1 MDATNALRQTGGSD
15 DDRPR
20 GACGGLL
27 LLLAAL
33 AACAQGSAP
42 PTSTSATPT
51 PVCGNGVVE
60 AREEC
65 DDGNAH
71 NGDSCLTT
79 CQAPASWVAGDVHA
93 HSTGCG
99 RYTSPDRLA
108 ALLKAQGLQVAA
120 ALVWGEGYFEDAP
133 LFTGRDHPA
142 SGPDF
147 ILHYDM
153 EVSRFPAA
161 RTGHLI
167 LLGLDSLR
175 FSDDVFDSPSTGV
188 PVVEWAR
195 RQPRAVVGMAH
206 GQYWPA
212 DGSFPVPPGGCCVPW
227 EVVVNAARG
236 RLDFL
241 TMEVVAVGD
250 GPVDAGAMRLW
261 TALQNT
267 GFRVAIAGGS
277 DWGCLTHVLGDDTP
291 RTDVIVDGP
300 VTYDGWLRGI
310 KAGRTAA
317 ASGAGRRLNL
327 RVEGRRLG
335 EEVLLP
341 APQDVTVTLETQGPA
356 AEEVEVRPRP
366 IRVAGRERRHD
377 EPRPRLPAQCIR
389 PAHDREARP
398 QGVSLVPERLA
409 LAVLPVLADR
419 RLRGRAERRRAVEQ
433 VRSLAEPQQESIGP
447 RAREPC
453 VLEDQALADE
463 PEPRLCRPSVVQ
475 GHRQER
481 LREVVGQ
488 AERQHDDV
496 RTVAQALA
504 LQHEQLLP
512 RAVPLHRQVGR
523 LDSVVASIQGV
534 RERLVVRHT
543 EAEGHGVPEDDHPG
557 PFPAARRRQHGH
569 AGDAQQDVLERSR
582 FEGRSADGVTRPP
595 ARLACSSNSLQC
607 TAVPDTPPG
616 TRLCAIL
623 RSHRLE

>member
-27 LLLAAL
+27 LLLAVL

-153 EVSRFPAA
+153 EVSHFPAA

-250 GPVDAGAMRLW
+250 GPVDAGAIRLW

-433 VRSLAEPQQESIGP
+433 VRSLAEPQQESMGP
-447 RAREPC
+447 ERESPASSRTRRSPTSRSRGFA
-453 VLEDQALADE
+453 V
-463 PEPRLCRPSVVQ
+463 RPSY
-475 GHRQER
+475 
-481 LREVVGQ
+481 
-488 AERQHDDV
+488 
-496 RTVAQALA
+496 
-504 LQHEQLLP
+504 
-512 RAVPLHRQVGR
+512 RA
-523 LDSVVASIQGV
+523 
-534 RERLVVRHT
+534 T
-543 EAEGHGVPEDDHPG
+543 
-557 PFPAARRRQHGH
+557 
-569 AGDAQQDVLERSR
+569 
-582 FEGRSADGVTRPP
+582 GRSASAKSLARQNASTTTSGPLRRPSP
-595 ARLACSSNSLQC
+595 CSTSSSCPGPYPCTARLAASIPLSRASRACANVSSS
-607 TAVPDTPPG
+607 DTPRPKATESPRTITRVRSPPPG
-616 TRLCAIL
+616 GGNTVTLATLSRTFWSARGSRADL
-623 RSHRLE
+623 RTA